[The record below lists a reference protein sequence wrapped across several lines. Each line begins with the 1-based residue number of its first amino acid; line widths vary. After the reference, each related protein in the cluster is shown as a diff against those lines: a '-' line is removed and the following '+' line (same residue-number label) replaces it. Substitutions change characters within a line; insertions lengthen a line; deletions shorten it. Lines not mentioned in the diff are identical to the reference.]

1 MLKHNVMH
9 QGNLMAK
16 LNLQKI
22 INSRIFALLL
32 WSQLIPFFNQ
42 NQNPNTHFSNE
53 TTDHVIV
60 VKNNT
65 VIFDYLE
72 QADTEDPVQIRVI
85 ETPKFGEVL
94 LNDDQSF
101 GYTPSPDLC
110 AEEDE
115 FTYLVTNNNKSTKV
129 VVSIEILCESITIF
143 NGIAESEA
151 DKKLSNFKIL
161 GVENFPNNALHIF
174 DNEGREIYEA
184 EEYQNDWAGDVDS
197 SKHLIKDNLYYYVFN
212 DGKGNYYSGY
222 LMKN

>member
-1 MLKHNVMH
+1 MH
-9 QGNLMAK
+9 KGKLMALLNFKK
-16 LNLQKI
+16 L
-22 INSRIFALLL
+22 INSRILGLSCLLF
-32 WSQLIPFFNQ
+32 WSNFTPFFNQ
-42 NQNPNTHFSNE
+42 NQKSNIDFSIE

-85 ETPKFGEVL
+85 ETPKFGEVI

-110 AEEDE
+110 AEEDQ
-115 FTYLVTNNNKSTKV
+115 FTYLLTTNEAPIKV
-129 VVSIEILCESITIF
+129 VVSIEILCESLTIF
-143 NGIAESEA
+143 NGIAEDEN
-151 DKKLSNFKIL
+151 DKKLTNFKIL
-161 GVENFPNNALHIF
+161 GVENFPNNQLHIF
-174 DNEGREIYEA
+174 DNEGKEIYEA
-184 EEYQNDWAGDVDS
+184 EEYQNNWSGEADS
-197 SKHLIKDNLYYYVFN
+197 SEHMIQDNLYYYVFN